1 MNIKLRDQAT
11 RNAIQKFLE
20 DGGRVTIKQ
29 INPKTVRRVNW
40 QGGKVT
46 AGFKFK
52 QLTDR
57 G

>member
-1 MNIKLRDQAT
+1 MNIKTRDQET
-11 RNAIQKFLE
+11 KDAIQKFLE
-20 DGGRVTIKQ
+20 NGNRVTIKP
-29 INPKTVRRVNW
+29 INVKTIRRVNW

-46 AGFKFK
+46 AGFRFK

>member
-1 MNIKLRDQAT
+1 MNIKTRDQET
-11 RNAIQKFLE
+11 RDAIQKFLE
-20 DGGRVTIKQ
+20 EGGRVTIKRV
-29 INPKTVRRVNW
+29 NEDTTRRVNW

-46 AGFKFK
+46 VGFKFK

>member
-1 MNIKLRDQAT
+1 MNIKTRDQAT
-11 RNAIQKFLE
+11 RDAIQKFLE
-20 DGGRVTIKQ
+20 DGGRVTIK
-29 INPKTVRRVNW
+29 PLDGDTVRRINW

-46 AGFKFK
+46 TGFRFK

>member
-1 MNIKLRDQAT
+1 MNIKTRDQAT
-11 RNAIQKFLE
+11 RDAIQKFLE
-20 DGGRVTIKQ
+20 AGNRVTIKPL
-29 INPKTVRRVNW
+29 NDKTVRRVNW